1 MENCLMLNVV
11 TPNEADK
18 IISVEIEKLR
28 AVETV
33 GLWDAVGRVSAR
45 DVRSK
50 ENLPSFSRS
59 VVDGFAVR
67 ACDTYGCSE
76 TIPAMLRLCGEIEM
90 GENTERSVCGG
101 ECIRIPTGGK
111 LPENA
116 DSVIMLEFC
125 EEIGDGYV
133 LAQKSVSVFENV
145 NRLGDDCKVGE
156 IIIEKG
162 SVITAR
168 SIAVLAAVGIDRLE
182 VYKRPVV
189 GIISTGDEL
198 ISHSGV
204 PVGSQIRD
212 INSVMLYSAVKALGC
227 FVSVFPVCPDD
238 EAMLL
243 QSVSDALS
251 KCNVLLISGG
261 SSAGEKDNVFRVLS
275 SIGKVLFHGIAI
287 KPGKPTMFAVCGNK
301 AVFGLP
307 GHPGAAYFMFEL
319 LVKPALLKAENRRL
333 GDKKAPAVLSQNVSS
348 NNGRATVCAV
358 KLEGKKASAV
368 FAKSGAVAK
377 LSKADGYFIIDRD
390 TEGYPAGREIEVT
403 LFET

>member
-1 MENCLMLNVV
+1 M
-11 TPNEADK
+11 
-18 IISVEIEKLR
+18 
-28 AVETV
+28 
-33 GLWDAVGRVSAR
+33 
-45 DVRSK
+45 RSK

-90 GENTERSVCGG
+90 GEDTERSIAGG
-101 ECIRIPTGGK
+101 ECVRIPTGGK

-116 DSVIMLEFC
+116 DSVIMLEYC

-133 LAQKSVSVFENV
+133 YAQKSVSVLENV
-145 NRLGDDCKVGE
+145 NRLGDDCKAGD

-204 PVGSQIRD
+204 PVGSQVRD
-212 INSVMLYSAVKALGC
+212 INSVMLYSAVKSLGC
-227 FVSVFPVCPDD
+227 DVCVFPVCPDD
-238 EAMLL
+238 EARLL
-243 QSVSDALS
+243 QSVSAALS
-251 KCNVLLISGG
+251 ECSVLLISGG

-275 SIGKVLFHGIAI
+275 SIGRVLFHGIAI
-287 KPGKPTMFAVCGNK
+287 KPGKPTMFALCGNK

-307 GHPGAAYFMFEL
+307 GHPGAAYFMFVL
-319 LVKPALLKAENRRL
+319 LVKPALLKAENRRFE
-333 GDKKAPAVLSQNVSS
+333 GKKASAVLLQNVSS

-358 KLEGKKASAV
+358 KLEGETASAIL
-368 FAKSGAVAK
+368 AKSGAVAK
-377 LSKADGYFIIDRD
+377 LSTADGYFIIDRD
-390 TEGYPAGREIEVT
+390 TEGCPAGREIEVT